1 MNKAKKK
8 GKRVGIRAMKLLS
21 TLVPFDSAQ
30 WSKWLLN
37 IAIGLQ
43 VFLGAL
49 TTALGASLNGKSV
62 RGIMLRRSVICLT
75 SLLDNGRNF
84 SPWWCINACGVVPG
98 AHAWLK

>member
-1 MNKAKKK
+1 MEKAAKQ
-8 GKRVGIRAMKLLS
+8 GKRAGICATRLLS
-21 TLVPFDSAQ
+21 TVVPFYSAQ
-30 WSKWLLN
+30 RSKWLLN

-49 TTALGASLNGKSV
+49 TTALGASLTGKSV
-62 RGIMLRRSVICLT
+62 RGIMLRHSAICLT
-75 SLLDNGRNF
+75 SLLDNCRNF